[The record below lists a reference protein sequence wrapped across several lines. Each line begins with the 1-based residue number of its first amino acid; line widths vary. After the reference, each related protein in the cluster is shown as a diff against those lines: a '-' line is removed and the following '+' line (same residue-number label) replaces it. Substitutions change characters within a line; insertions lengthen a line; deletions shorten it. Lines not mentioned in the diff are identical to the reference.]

1 MMRRYRSV
9 SAPVAVGSAR
19 HGGRDAESKP
29 MEQEREP
36 RVELDRRARVAQ
48 FRLERIERLL
58 MPRAAMTF
66 VFLASA
72 HTARPGKVIEAEGR

>member
-1 MMRRYRSV
+1 MSPP
-9 SAPVAVGSAR
+9 PVAVGSAR

-29 MEQEREP
+29 MEQERAAG
-36 RVELDRRARVAQ
+36 RARSAGTRGQ

-72 HTARPGKVIEAEGR
+72 HTAKLGKVIEAEGL